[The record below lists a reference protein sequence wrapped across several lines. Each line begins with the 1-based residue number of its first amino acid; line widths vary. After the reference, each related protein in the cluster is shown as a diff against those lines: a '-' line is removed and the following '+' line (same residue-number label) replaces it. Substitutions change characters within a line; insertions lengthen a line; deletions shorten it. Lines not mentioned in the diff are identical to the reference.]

1 MGKISNPMSGEKGFT
16 LLEFLVSVVI
26 LTVGLLGLLT
36 SVNYAVGH
44 NMENQLRDE
53 AVNVADMELSKE
65 TAKSFDNVS
74 TSYAAYTYSEDQAQG
89 QDQGLPI
96 FETYSVVRNVKNKDS
111 SSDYYQINSVN
122 AQGSSSS
129 PTTKIVEYY
138 VSWKYRGVRYQ
149 HNVSAAI
156 SKSSN

>member
-1 MGKISNPMSGEKGFT
+1 MGKMSNPLSGTKGFT

-53 AVNVADMELSKE
+53 GVNVADMELSKE

-74 TSYAAYTYSEDQAQG
+74 TSYAAFTYQDNAQG
-89 QDQGLPI
+89 MPT
-96 FETYSVVRNVKNKDS
+96 FESYSVVRNVKNKDS
-111 SSDYYQINSVN
+111 ASDLYQINSVN
-122 AQGSSSS
+122 ALGSSS

-138 VSWKYRGVRYQ
+138 VSWKYHGVRYQ
-149 HNVSAAI
+149 HNISAAI